1 MSLNVLKYL
10 SIGLGLLVLAAPLP
24 AAAKPAPAPPLKLW
38 YTRPATNWNEA
49 LPIGNGR
56 LAAMVFGQPGRER
69 LQLNEETVWAGEP
82 GNNVVPGTY
91 EGIQEIRKLLFA
103 GQYKEAQELS
113 NKTFPRQVAP
123 NNNYGMPYQTVGSL
137 FLNFPGHEAATNY
150 YRDLDIQQAVAKVS
164 YQVQGVTYTREMFAS
179 LPGQVI
185 VVRLTASK
193 PGSITCRLGLNSPQK
208 SYRVK
213 AEPGKLLLAGVSG
226 SNDNKVGKVRFQ
238 AHIVPKVEG
247 GTVTATDSTL
257 QITGANAA
265 TVYISM
271 GTNFKS
277 YKDLSGDEAVKAAS
291 YLPAAL
297 AKTYPA
303 AKAEHVAQYR
313 RYFDRVSL
321 NLGSTAAV
329 QKPTDVRLAEF
340 AKTSDPALAAMYF
353 QYGRYLL
360 ICSSQP
366 GTQAANLQGKW
377 NDKLSPPWDSKY
389 TVNINTEMNYWPA
402 EVTNL
407 SELHQP
413 LFDMLKDLA
422 ETGKE
427 SASVTYH
434 ARGWNMHHNTDLW
447 RITGNVDGGFYGMW
461 PMGGAWLTQHLWQH
475 YLFTGDQAFLRAYY
489 PVLKGAA
496 LFYVDALQEEP
507 THKWLVVA
515 PSMSP
520 ENTYESGVGIT
531 AGTTMDNQLVFDVFS
546 NALRAAAI
554 LHTDKA
560 FADTLQGMLKRL
572 PPMQIGQYG
581 QLQEWLQDWDN
592 PKSTHRHISHLYG
605 LFPSG
610 QISPYRTP
618 ELFEA
623 ARVTLA
629 QRGDISTGWSM
640 GWKVNFWA
648 RMLDG
653 NHAYKL
659 LSNQLRLLSGDVVK
673 VNEAS
678 GGGTYP
684 NLLDAHPPFQIDG
697 NFGCTAGLAELFVQS
712 YDGVIDLL
720 PALPDAWPTGEVRG
734 LVARGGYVI
743 DLAWDKGKVTRVQ
756 ITSKLGGNCRV
767 RVHSPIKATGKTK
780 LVGAQGNNPNPFYQI
795 LPVKAPLISEKTTAK
810 KPSLAPSTLYD
821 FATQAGQSYELVA
834 R

>member
-1 MSLNVLKYL
+1 MYIKAFLT
-10 SIGLGLLVLAAPLP
+10 GLLVSAGLAAAAAARKPLP
-24 AAAKPAPAPPLKLW
+24 PAALKLW
-38 YTRPATNWNEA
+38 YRHPATNWNEA

-82 GNNVVPGTY
+82 GNNVVPGVY
-91 EGIQEIRKLLFA
+91 DGIQGVRKLLFE
-103 GQYKEAQELS
+103 GKYKEAQELS
-113 NKTFPRQVAP
+113 NQTFPRQAAP
-123 NNNYGMPYQTVGSL
+123 TTNYGMPYQTVGNL
-137 FLNFPGHEAATNY
+137 LLTFPGHEAATNY

-164 YQVQGVTYTREMFAS
+164 YQVAGVTYTRELFAS
-179 LPGQVI
+179 LTDQVI

-193 PGSITCRLGLNSPQK
+193 PGSITCRLGMSSPQLQH
-208 SYRVK
+208 SLK
-213 AEPGKLLLAGVSG
+213 AEPTKLVLAGVSG
-226 SNDNKVGKVRFQ
+226 NNDNKVGKVRFQ
-238 AHIVPKVEG
+238 AHVVPRLEG
-247 GTVTATDSTL
+247 GTLTATDSTL
-257 QITGANAA
+257 QITGATAA

-271 GTNFKS
+271 GTNFRN
-277 YKDLSGDEAVKAAS
+277 YKDLGGDEVTKTQAYLTPAVAKA
-291 YLPAAL
+291 
-297 AKTYPA
+297 YPA
-303 AKAEHVAQYR
+303 AKASHVASYR

-321 NLGSTAAV
+321 NLGSTDAV
-329 QKPTDVRLAEF
+329 GKPTDVRLAAF
-340 AKTSDPALAAMYF
+340 AQGKDPALAALYF

-366 GTQAANLQGKW
+366 GSQAANLQGKW

-407 SELHQP
+407 TELHQP
-413 LFDMLKDLA
+413 LFSMLQDLA

-427 SASVTYH
+427 SATTVYH

-475 YLFTGDQAFLRAYY
+475 YLYTGDEAFLREYY

-507 THKWLVVA
+507 SHQWLVVA

-520 ENTYESGVGIT
+520 ENTYQSGVGVT

-554 LHTDKA
+554 LHTDQA

-623 ARVTLA
+623 ARTTLA

-648 RMLDG
+648 RMQDG
-653 NHAYKL
+653 NHAYQL
-659 LSNQLRLLSGDVVK
+659 LTNQLRLLAGTVVK
-673 VNEAS
+673 VDEAA

-712 YDGVIDLL
+712 YDGAIDLL
-720 PALPDAWPTGEVRG
+720 PALPDAWPTGEVKG
-734 LVARGGYVI
+734 LVARGGYVV
-743 DLAWDKGKVTRVQ
+743 DLAWDKGKITRLRL
-756 ITSKLGGNCRV
+756 TSRLGGNCRL
-767 RVHSPIKATGKTK
+767 RLHSPLKASGNASLTA
-780 LVGAQGNNPNPFYQI
+780 AQGLNPNPFYQQVV
-795 LPVKAPLISEKTTAK
+795 PVPAPLVSPKTTAK
-810 KPSLAPSTLYD
+810 KPNLPASTLYD
-821 FATQAGQSYELVA
+821 MPTQAGQTYELVA

>member
-1 MSLNVLKYL
+1 MLLFW
-10 SIGLGLLVLAAPLP
+10 LLVAAVP
-24 AAAKPAPAPPLKLW
+24 AAAGKPTPTPLKLW
-38 YTRPATNWNEA
+38 YNQPATNWNEA

-56 LAAMVFGQPGRER
+56 LGAMVFGGPGRER

-82 GNNVVPGTY
+82 GNNVVPGVY

-103 GQYKEAQELS
+103 GKYQEAQDLS
-113 NKTFPRQVAP
+113 NKTFPRQAAS
-123 NNNYGMPYQTVGSL
+123 NNNYGMPYQTLGNL
-137 FLNFPGHEAATNY
+137 LLTFPGHEAATNY
-150 YRDLDIQQAVAKVS
+150 YRDLDIEQAVAKVS
-164 YQVQGVTYTREMFAS
+164 YQVKGVTYTREIFAS
-179 LPGQVI
+179 LPDQVL

-193 PGSITCRLGLNSPQK
+193 PGRITCRLGLNSPQLNH
-208 SYRVK
+208 RVQT
-213 AEPGKLLLAGVSG
+213 EPTKLVLAGVSG
-226 SNDNKVGKVRFQ
+226 STDNKVGKVRFQ
-238 AHIVPKVEG
+238 AHVVPKVEG
-247 GTVTATDSTL
+247 GSVTATDSTL

-265 TVYISM
+265 TVYISI

-277 YKDLSGDEAVKAAS
+277 YKDLGGDEATKAAS

-297 AKTYPA
+297 AKAYPK
-303 AKAEHVAQYR
+303 AKAEHVAYYR

-321 NLGSTAAV
+321 NLGGTDAV
-329 QKPTDVRLAEF
+329 QKPTNARLAAF
-340 AKTSDPALAAMYF
+340 ATSQDPALAELYF

-360 ICSSQP
+360 ISSSQP

-377 NDKLSPPWDSKY
+377 NDKLAPPWDSKY

-413 LFDMLKDLA
+413 LFSMLKDLA

-427 SASVTYH
+427 SAAVVYH

-475 YLFTGDQAFLRAYY
+475 YLFTGDQAFLREYY

-507 THKWLVVA
+507 SHKWLVVA

-520 ENTYESGVGIT
+520 ENSYQSGVGIT

-554 LHTDKA
+554 LNTDQA
-560 FADTLQGMLKRL
+560 FADTLSTMIKRL
-572 PPMQIGQYG
+572 PPMQIGQHG

-623 ARVTLA
+623 ARVTLT

-659 LSNQLRLLSGDVVK
+659 LSNQLRLISGDVVK
-673 VNEAS
+673 VNEAT

-697 NFGCTAGLAELFVQS
+697 NFGCTAGLAELFMQS

-720 PALPDAWPTGEVRG
+720 PALPDAWPTGEVKG
-734 LVARGGYVI
+734 LVARGGYVV

-756 ITSKLGGNCRV
+756 ITSRLGGNCRV
-767 RVHSPIKATGKTK
+767 RVHSPLKVAGNSLT
-780 LVGAQGNNPNPFYQI
+780 VAQGENSNPFYQVM
-795 LPVKAPLISEKTTAK
+795 PVKLPLVSEKSNAR
-810 KPSLAPSTLYD
+810 KPTLPPSFVYD
-821 FATQAGQSYELVA
+821 LPTQAGKVYALRAQ
-834 R
+834 